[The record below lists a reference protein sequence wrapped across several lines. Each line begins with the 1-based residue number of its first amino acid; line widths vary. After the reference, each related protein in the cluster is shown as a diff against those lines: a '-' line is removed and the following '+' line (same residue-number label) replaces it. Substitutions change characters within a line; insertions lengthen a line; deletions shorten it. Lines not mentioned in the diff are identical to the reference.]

1 MYKELAYR
9 ENNGIVVT
17 LWLHSDFNQ
26 LRVSVHD
33 ERTGDV
39 FALDV
44 DADNALD
51 VFQHPF
57 AYASRRG
64 TQATRTAV
72 MPHEEAYVGARK
84 N

>member
-17 LWLHSDFNQ
+17 LWVNSNLNQ

-33 ERTGDV
+33 ERTGDL
-39 FALDV
+39 FALDA

-57 AYASRRG
+57 AYASRQG
-64 TQATRTAV
+64 ANAARTAV
-72 MPHEEAYVGARK
+72 VAHDEAYGGA
-84 N
+84 